1 MKLREETAADIPLI
15 RALITRAF
23 APMPFS
29 SQTEAAIV
37 DALRDRGK
45 LSVSLI
51 AEDEGNVV
59 GHVAFSP
66 VAIDGADLGWYGL
79 GPIAVAPEWQGQG
92 IGRALMDAGLALGA
106 RGCVLLGDPAFYS
119 RFGFQADAKLTL
131 PGVPAEYFQAATF
144 SGDTPSGEVT
154 YDEGFS
160 AS

>member
-106 RGCVLLGDPAFYS
+106 RGCFLLGDPAFYS